1 MNSERRLTAL
11 LPPVLTV
18 SPMILVRT
26 DINSSRSLGL
36 IPGRKRLR
44 CSLRLMFSPLPAV
57 FSSPR

>member
-1 MNSERRLTAL
+1 MS
-11 LPPVLTV
+11 LTV

-36 IPGRKRLR
+36 ILGRKRLR
-44 CSLRLMFSPLPAV
+44 CSLRFMFSPLSAV